1 MFEIIKG
8 QLLLKQSKKLGIE
21 AATTVGVGETFDDT
35 DDLIVTYVMAGYYFA
50 IVYRHLQKREKD
62 IEKINWVVGNA
73 IIEFYK
79 IIPGDKTLQNRLI
92 NVYQNAKANLSLDN
106 EQDENH
112 EMYEEL
118 ITDYLHELYGKY
130 ITEDIMKRSVASRML
145 VPVYNSAVQVA
156 GQIKL

>member
-21 AATTVGVGETFDDT
+21 AAKTVGVGETFDDT

-62 IEKINWVVGNA
+62 IEKINWIVGNA
-73 IIEFYK
+73 IIEFCK

-130 ITEDIMKRSVASRML
+130 ITEDIMKRSAASRML

-156 GQIKL
+156 ETIKL

>member
-62 IEKINWVVGNA
+62 IEKINWIVGNA

-92 NVYQNAKANLSLDN
+92 NVYQNKANFSLDN

-130 ITEDIMKRSVASRML
+130 ITEDIMKRSVALRML

-156 GQIKL
+156 GKIKL

>member
-21 AATTVGVGETFDDT
+21 AAKTVGVGETFDDI

-62 IEKINWVVGNA
+62 IEKINWIVGNA

-92 NVYQNAKANLSLDN
+92 NVYQNAKSNLSLDN

-130 ITEDIMKRSVASRML
+130 ITEDIMKRSVALRML

-156 GQIKL
+156 GKIKL